1 MPDDHHLTSFEPY
14 QTHQEDLSLISKNLE
29 IALARLAQTPTRVDL
44 MRWVLAAIVGTSAL
58 VPLVLE
64 VFRRTDL
71 PLVHRRPGY

>member
-1 MPDDHHLTSFEPY
+1 MPDDHHLASYEPDRTR
-14 QTHQEDLSLISKNLE
+14 QDLSLISKNLE

-64 VFRRTDL
+64 IFRRTC
-71 PLVHRRPGY
+71 P

>member
-44 MRWVLAAIVGTSAL
+44 MRWVLAAIVGTSAGSPRAGSL
-58 VPLVLE
+58 PA
-64 VFRRTDL
+64 DL